1 MEALTAAA
9 AWASG
14 LNPYLAV
21 LVLGVLARTGVAP
34 VPDVLASIPVM
45 AVAGLLTVVHFVVD
59 KVPLLDSASDVVHTA
74 IRPVVAGVLAALLA
88 DHAEVA
94 NALGGAAIGLVAH
107 LGKTSLRAVVNHSPE
122 PASNIVTSVA
132 EDVAVGGVLYLA
144 TQYPA
149 AAAVAVAVLV
159 VAAVAVTWLALR
171 FVRGTWR
178 RVAQR
183 FRRTRDPAAAAPIGR
198 PGAQP

>member
-9 AWASG
+9 AWACG

-21 LVLGVLARTGVAP
+21 LVLGVLQRTGVAA
-34 VPDVLASIPVM
+34 VPEVLGSIPVLV
-45 AVAGLLTVVHFVVD
+45 VAGVLTLVDFVVD
-59 KVPLLDSASDVVHTA
+59 KVPLLDSASDVVHTL

-88 DHAEVA
+88 DHAELA

-107 LGKTSLRAVVNHSPE
+107 LGKASLRAVVNHSPE
-122 PASNIVTSVA
+122 PASNVVTSVT
-132 EDVAVGGVLYLA
+132 EDVAVGGVLWLA

-149 AAAVAVAVLV
+149 AAV
-159 VAAVAVTWLALR
+159 VVVGILLLAAVGVMWVALR

-178 RVAQR
+178 RVVQR
-183 FRRTRDPAAAAPIGR
+183 FRRGPREPAPS
-198 PGAQP
+198 